1 MLDLTLTTDL
11 SHQDHE
17 HKIRKS
23 NISES
28 GPSRAADCILET
40 DRPNENAYTAYK
52 LHNYQFLH
60 KKLLYFRQSLSNKE
74 GVLWCGAHTPH
85 IDTVG
90 MNVDI

>member
-40 DRPNENAYTAYK
+40 DRSNENAYAAYK
-52 LHNYQFLH
+52 LRDYQFLY
-60 KKLLYFRQSLSNKE
+60 KKLLCFRHSLSNQD
-74 GVLWCGAHTPH
+74 GVLWRGAHTPH
-85 IDTVG
+85 HQQP
-90 MNVDI
+90 